1 MKIGKYIIEIVPN
14 DSKEFTTNLP
24 YGNTIF
30 FKRIRRDAFYI
41 ERLVHLYPID
51 AISCKH
57 IKPNTGIR
65 YSILGKYWIFL
76 VIKQLN

>member
-1 MKIGKYIIEIVPN
+1 MKIGKYIIEIVPYN
-14 DSKEFTTNLP
+14 SWYHDLNLP
-24 YGNTIF
+24 YSNYIRYSIKTNHPDWDELTG
-30 FKRIRRDAFYI
+30 KR
-41 ERLVHLYPID
+41 
-51 AISCKH
+51 CKH